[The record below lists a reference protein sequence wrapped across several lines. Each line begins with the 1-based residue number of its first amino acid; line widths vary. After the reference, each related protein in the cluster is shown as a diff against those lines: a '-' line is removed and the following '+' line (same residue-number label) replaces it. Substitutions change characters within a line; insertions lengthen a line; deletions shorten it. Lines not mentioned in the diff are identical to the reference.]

1 MIERMFNSVNTLKRG
16 LDAAYLRHQVIS
28 NNIANVDTVGFKASR
43 VVFED
48 HLARAAEL
56 AQDDKLDMVVTH
68 ERHIVPDGKKP
79 FEEVGPVVVTD
90 ESTSTRLDGNNMDIE
105 REMVE
110 LAKNSINYYTT
121 ISKINS
127 EFRKLG
133 RVITG

>member
-16 LDAAYLRHQVIS
+16 LDASYLRHQVIS

-43 VVFED
+43 VQFED
-48 HLARAAEL
+48 HLAQAAEL
-56 AQDDKLDMVVTH
+56 VRDDKLKMAVTH
-68 ERHIVPDGKKP
+68 EKHIMPDEMKP
-79 FEEVGPVVVTD
+79 FDEVEPVVVTD
-90 ESTSTRLDGNNMDIE
+90 ETTSTRLDGNNVDME

-121 ISKINS
+121 VSRINS

-133 RVITG
+133 KVISG